1 MRTSNLYRHSIGI
14 RLQTR
19 QISNSLRLKT
29 LKRKDLGTLTVNL
42 HHDWMGRKANRKF
55 YNLPFSKMYD
65 TLMKYWGSIRALCKT
80 GIVSGF
86 ICFLRRRA
94 IGRSKLGR
102 SKLGRNGMRQ
112 GTSAPLALP
121 DPDSP
126 IKLTVFWHE
135 IGSVLRL
142 PKSGRCGKKEVD
154 WFLCVLCWNAG
165 GGPGSRS
172 VRGWRIAHV
181 VRFVRFVCNVLG
193 KGATMPRSVF

>member
-1 MRTSNLYRHSIGI
+1 MVCYSTRNISYINIGI
-14 RLQTR
+14 QCGNCTNENNRFSKNEQKIWPTVGKSPPLT
-19 QISNSLRLKT
+19 SFSKY
-29 LKRKDLGTLTVNL
+29 GTLMV
-42 HHDWMGRKANRKF
+42 H
-55 YNLPFSKMYD
+55 
-65 TLMKYWGSIRALCKT
+65 WGSIRALCKT

-86 ICFLRRRA
+86 ICFLRRKA

-102 SKLGRNGMRQ
+102 NGTRQ

-135 IGSVLRL
+135 IDSVLHL
-142 PKSGRCGKKEVD
+142 PKSGRCDKKEVD

-181 VRFVRFVCNVLG
+181 VRFVRFCL
-193 KGATMPRSVF
+193 